1 MCIATLPSL
10 AVLSLVAAPR
20 GGMTRVGCLRMA
32 AQPTNPLPQLEAL
45 GVEGRRAALLVYCD
59 DRAPN
64 AQSTLKELQRM
75 SDDYKRRGCAMVAV
89 RQSADEETPPRFP
102 GVRFELGLEE
112 LSDLRGALGLDELKK
127 VKHYP
132 RAYLIDPDGKLLA
145 AADEVRAVETVFVIT
160 RALHAVTVDTLA
172 EEEEEEE
179 LSFWEDEARRQR
191 AWKEG
196 REWEQALEED
206 ESLRQPTRGW
216 FSGVLDGPSAPSL
229 SPSQQRMLAEA
240 GAPPLVSKDGVQA
253 PDWYAL
259 AKQKADAA
267 AAEEDAAAARMRADP
282 TRGAAASPTIKEWL
296 SPLFGGD
303 TTPPPPPPPPPLSSP
318 PSAPPQ
324 AAAEGSGKGYDE
336 RVAELER
343 LVQQARADMDGKN
356 AAVPSPPPPPPPPS
370 AAEIASALE
379 RAGMLAQ
386 GLSRSGTT
394 KESRRRL
401 RLLRELDSAIA
412 ELEREGFAD
421 EEVLAPLKEQAAAA
435 WATAPPDALT
445 EKEQAVAA
453 AERAR
458 RGLTARDVAQMMSG
472 AVPAFELEFDLAK
485 WRLRLKGRGE

>member
-1 MCIATLPSL
+1 
-10 AVLSLVAAPR
+10 
-20 GGMTRVGCLRMA
+20 MA
-32 AQPTNPLPQLEAL
+32 IPWNRWEPLPQLEAL
-45 GVEGRRAALLVYCD
+45 GVQGRRAALVVYSD

-89 RQSADEETPPRFP
+89 RQSPDEETPPRYP
-102 GVRFELGLEE
+102 GVRFEDGLEE
-112 LSDLRGALGLDELKK
+112 LSELRGALGLDELKK

-132 RAYLIDPDGKLLA
+132 RVYLIDPDGKLLA
-145 AADEVRAVETVFVIT
+145 DADEVRAVETVFVIT

-172 EEEEEEE
+172 EEDEGEEP
-179 LSFWEDEARRQR
+179 SFWEDEARRQQ

-216 FSGVLDGPSAPSL
+216 FSGVLDGQSAPMLTESK
-229 SPSQQRMLAEA
+229 QRMLAEA
-240 GAPPLVSKDGVQA
+240 GAPQLVSKDGVQA

-267 AAEEDAAAARMRADP
+267 AAEEEAAAARVRADP

-296 SPLFGGD
+296 SPLLGGGD
-303 TTPPPPPPPPPLSSP
+303 DKPPPLP
-318 PSAPPQ
+318 PAPLPAPPP
-324 AAAEGSGKGYDE
+324 AAAAGIKGYDE
-336 RVAELER
+336 RVAELEQ
-343 LVQQARADMDGKN
+343 LVQKARANLDAGKRT
-356 AAVPSPPPPPPPPS
+356 AAAPPAKPPPPPTPPPPS
-370 AAEIASALE
+370 EAEIASALE

-412 ELEREGFAD
+412 ELEKEGYAD
-421 EEVLAPLKEQAAAA
+421 DEVLAPLREQAAAA
-435 WATAPPDALT
+435 WATAPPEALT
-445 EKEQAVAA
+445 EKEQAVAE

-472 AVPAFELEFDLAK
+472 AVPAFELDFDLAK
-485 WRLRLKGRGE
+485 WRLRIKRRGE